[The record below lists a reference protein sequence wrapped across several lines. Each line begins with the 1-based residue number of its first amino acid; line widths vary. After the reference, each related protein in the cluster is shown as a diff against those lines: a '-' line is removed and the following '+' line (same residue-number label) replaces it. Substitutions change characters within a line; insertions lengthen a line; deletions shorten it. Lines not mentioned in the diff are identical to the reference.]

1 MDKVPIWVYNLQPKT
16 EIRAEMQYI
25 MRIEKDSL
33 GVIEI
38 PDEAYYGVQSI
49 RAQQNFPL
57 SHQTMLPEMIES
69 LAEIKKAAA
78 MANHMAGSLSVEYRD
93 AIIAACNEILEG
105 KLHDQFVV
113 DPIQG
118 GAGTSANMNANEVI
132 ANRATE
138 LLGGKK
144 GAYIVHPNDHV
155 NMSQST
161 NDVFPSAGKL
171 TTLKLVN
178 RLILALDSL
187 ISALYSKAE
196 EFKDIV
202 KLGRTQLQDAVPVR
216 LGQEF
221 AAYAKALERG
231 VGRIRHARKEM
242 LVLNMGATAIGT
254 SINATEEYVE
264 NVCRVLAYEIG
275 ENFVQAEDLVDATQN
290 PDGFVEV
297 SGAIKNCA
305 LIMSK
310 ISNDLRLLSSG
321 PRGGFEE
328 IKLPARQ
335 HGSSI
340 MPGKINPV
348 MPEVVSQVAF
358 RIVGNDTTICMAAE
372 AGQLELNAFEPI
384 LFHSLFESI
393 NLLRRV
399 SVVFEKYCIEG
410 IEADREACMRNLM
423 NSTAVATALC
433 PVIGYEEATK
443 IVKTALHEGR
453 DIKDVAA
460 EQLGKPIEEIDAI
473 FRSAIE
479 NC

>member
-1 MDKVPIWVYNLQPKT
+1 
-16 EIRAEMQYI
+16 
-25 MRIEKDSL
+25 MRIERDSI
-33 GVIEI
+33 GAVEI
-38 PDEAYYGVQSI
+38 PDEAYYGVQTV

-57 SHQTMLPEMIES
+57 SHQMMLPAMIES
-69 LAEIKKAAA
+69 LCQIKKAAA
-78 MANHMAGSLSVEYRD
+78 MANCMAGSLSTEYRD
-93 AIIAACNEILEG
+93 AIITACTEIIRGSLR
-105 KLHDQFVV
+105 DQFVV

-144 GAYIVHPNDHV
+144 GEYIVHPNDHV

-187 ISALYSKAE
+187 ISAFYSKAE

-221 AAYAKALERG
+221 AAYAKALERS
-231 VGRIRHARKEM
+231 VSRIRNARKEM

-254 SINATEEYVE
+254 SINATKEYVA
-264 NVCRVLAYEIG
+264 NVCRVLAYELG
-275 ENFVQAEDLVDATQN
+275 ENFVQAEDLIDATQN

-297 SGAIKNCA
+297 SGAIKGCA
-305 LIMSK
+305 LILSK

-348 MPEVVSQVAF
+348 
-358 RIVGNDTTICMAAE
+358 
-372 AGQLELNAFEPI
+372 
-384 LFHSLFESI
+384 
-393 NLLRRV
+393 
-399 SVVFEKYCIEG
+399 
-410 IEADREACMRNLM
+410 
-423 NSTAVATALC
+423 
-433 PVIGYEEATK
+433 
-443 IVKTALHEGR
+443 
-453 DIKDVAA
+453 
-460 EQLGKPIEEIDAI
+460 
-473 FRSAIE
+473 
-479 NC
+479 

>member
-1 MDKVPIWVYNLQPKT
+1 
-16 EIRAEMQYI
+16 
-25 MRIEKDSL
+25 MRIERDSL
-33 GVIEI
+33 GPVQL
-38 PDEAYYGVQSI
+38 PDDAYYGVQSI

-57 SHQTMLPEMIES
+57 SDQVMQPEFIDS
-69 LAEIKKAAA
+69 LVEIKKAAA
-78 MANHMAGSLSVEYRD
+78 MANYKAGTLSIEHRD
-93 AIIAACNEILEG
+93 AIVAACNEILNG
-105 KLHDQFVV
+105 ALRDQFIV

-132 ANRATE
+132 ATRATE
-138 LLGGKK
+138 ILGGHK
-144 GAYIVHPNDHV
+144 GEYIVHPNDHV
-155 NMSQST
+155 NMAQST

-171 TTLKLVN
+171 TTLKLLN

-196 EFKDIV
+196 EFKDII

-221 AAYAKALERG
+221 AAYANALSRG
-231 VGRIRHARKEM
+231 VARIRHARKEM

-254 SINATEEYVE
+254 SINATKEYVD
-264 NVCRVLAYEIG
+264 NVCHVLAYELG
-275 ENFVQAEDLVDATQN
+275 ESFVQADDLIDATQN

-297 SGAIKNCA
+297 SSAIRNCA

-310 ISNDLRLLSSG
+310 ISNDLRLMSSG
-321 PRGGFEE
+321 PRGGFVE

-358 RIVGNDTTICMAAE
+358 RIAGNDVTIGMAAE

-399 SVVFEKYCIEG
+399 STVFEKYCIEG
-410 IEADREACMRNLM
+410 IEADKENCMRNLM

-433 PVIGYEEATK
+433 PVIGYEQATT
-443 IVKTALHEGR
+443 IVKTALHDR
-453 DIKDVAA
+453 RPVLDVAA
-460 EQLGKPIEEIDAI
+460 EKLGKPMEEIQEI
-473 FRSAIE
+473 FRTAIE

>member
-1 MDKVPIWVYNLQPKT
+1 
-16 EIRAEMQYI
+16 

-33 GVIEI
+33 GPVQL
-38 PDEAYYGVQSI
+38 PDSAYYGVQSI

-57 SHQTMLPEMIES
+57 SDQVMQPEFIDS
-69 LAEIKKAAA
+69 LVEIKKAAA
-78 MANHMAGSLSVEYRD
+78 MANYKAGTLSLEYRD
-93 AIIAACNEILEG
+93 AIITACNEILNG
-105 KLHDQFVV
+105 ALRDQFIV

-132 ANRATE
+132 ATRATE
-138 LLGGKK
+138 ILGGHK
-144 GAYIVHPNDHV
+144 GEYIVHPNDHV
-155 NMSQST
+155 NMAQST

-171 TTLKLVN
+171 TTIKLLN
-178 RLILALDSL
+178 KLILALDSL

-196 EFKDIV
+196 EFKDII

-221 AAYAKALERG
+221 AAYANALSRG
-231 VGRIRHARKEM
+231 VSRIRHARKEM

-254 SINATEEYVE
+254 SINATQEYVD
-264 NVCRVLAYEIG
+264 NVCHVLAYELG
-275 ENFVQAEDLVDATQN
+275 ESFVQAEDLIDATQN

-297 SGAIKNCA
+297 SSSIRNCA

-310 ISNDLRLLSSG
+310 ISNDLRLMSSG
-321 PRGGFEE
+321 PRGGFVE

-358 RIVGNDTTICMAAE
+358 RIAGNDVTIGMAAE

-399 SVVFEKYCIEG
+399 SIVFEKYCIEG
-410 IEADREACMRNLM
+410 IEADKENCMRNLM
-423 NSTAVATALC
+423 NSTAVATALV
-433 PVIGYEEATK
+433 PRIGYERSTS
-443 IVKTALHEGR
+443 IVKTALKEKR
-453 DIKDVAA
+453 TVLSVAE
-460 EQLGKPIEEIDAI
+460 EQLGLPADEIEKI
-473 FRSAIE
+473 FRECIE
-479 NC
+479 NT

>member
-1 MDKVPIWVYNLQPKT
+1 
-16 EIRAEMQYI
+16 

-33 GVIEI
+33 GPVQL
-38 PDEAYYGVQSI
+38 PDDAYYGVQSI

-57 SHQTMLPEMIES
+57 SDQFMQPEFIDS
-69 LAEIKKAAA
+69 LVEIKKAAA
-78 MANHMAGSLSVEYRD
+78 MANYKAGTLSLEYRD
-93 AIIAACNEILEG
+93 AIIAACNEILNG
-105 KLHDQFVV
+105 ALRDQFIV

-132 ANRATE
+132 ATRATE
-138 LLGGKK
+138 ILGGKK
-144 GAYIVHPNDHV
+144 GEYIVHPNDHV
-155 NMSQST
+155 NMAQST

-171 TTLKLVN
+171 TTIKLLN
-178 RLILALDSL
+178 KLILALDSL

-196 EFKDIV
+196 EFKDII

-221 AAYAKALERG
+221 AAYANALSRG
-231 VGRIRHARKEM
+231 VSRIRHARKEM

-254 SINATEEYVE
+254 SINATKEYVD
-264 NVCRVLAYEIG
+264 NVCHVLAYELG
-275 ENFVQAEDLVDATQN
+275 ESFVQAEDLIDATQN

-297 SGAIKNCA
+297 SSSIRNCA

-310 ISNDLRLLSSG
+310 ISNDLRLMSSG
-321 PRGGFEE
+321 PRGGFVE

-358 RIVGNDTTICMAAE
+358 RIAGNDVTIGMAAE

-399 SVVFEKYCIEG
+399 STVFEKYCIEG
-410 IEADREACMRNLM
+410 IEADKENCMRNLM

-433 PVIGYEEATK
+433 PVIGYEQATT
-443 IVKTALHEGR
+443 IVKTALHDR
-453 DIKDVAA
+453 RPVLDVAA
-460 EQLGKPIEEIDAI
+460 EKLGKPMEEIQEI
-473 FRSAIE
+473 FRTAIE

>member
-1 MDKVPIWVYNLQPKT
+1 
-16 EIRAEMQYI
+16 
-25 MRIEKDSL
+25 MRIEKDSI
-33 GVIEI
+33 GSVQI
-38 PDEAYYGVQSI
+38 PDGAYYGVQSL
-49 RAQQNFPL
+49 RARENFPITDTHMC
-57 SHQTMLPEMIES
+57 SEMINS
-69 LAEIKKAAA
+69 LVEIKRACAI
-78 MANHMAGSLSVEYRD
+78 ANGLNGSLDKRMEK
-93 AIIAACNEILEG
+93 AIVRACDEILEG
-105 KLHDQFVV
+105 QLHDQFIV

-138 LLGGKK
+138 IMGGKL
-144 GAYIVHPNDHV
+144 GEYIVHPNDHV

-171 TTLKLVN
+171 TTIKLLN
-178 RLILALDSL
+178 KLILALDSL

-196 EFKDIV
+196 EFKDII

-221 AAYAKALERG
+221 AAYANALARG
-231 VGRIRHARKEM
+231 VARIRHARKEM

-254 SINATEEYVE
+254 SINATKEYVD
-264 NVCRVLAYEIG
+264 NVCHVLAYELG
-275 ENFVQAEDLVDATQN
+275 ESFVQAEDLIDATQN

-297 SGAIKNCA
+297 SSSIRNCA

-310 ISNDLRLLSSG
+310 ISNDLRLMSSG
-321 PRGGFEE
+321 PRGGFVE

-358 RIVGNDTTICMAAE
+358 RIAGNDVTIGMAAE

-399 SVVFEKYCIEG
+399 STVFEKYCIEG
-410 IEADREACMRNLM
+410 IEADKENCMRNLM

-433 PVIGYEEATK
+433 PIIGYEQATT
-443 IVKTALHEGR
+443 IVKTALHDR
-453 DIKDVAA
+453 RPVLDVAA
-460 EQLGKPIEEIDAI
+460 EKLNKPMDEIEKI
-473 FRSAIE
+473 FRTAIE

>member
-1 MDKVPIWVYNLQPKT
+1 MRT
-16 EIRAEMQYI
+16 ERDSIGL
-25 MRIEKDSL
+25 IEL
-33 GVIEI
+33 
-38 PDEAYYGVQSI
+38 PDDAYYGVQSM

-57 SHQTMLPEMIES
+57 SHKRMEPEMIES
-69 LAEIKKAAA
+69 LVEIKKAAA
-78 MANHMAGSLSVEYRD
+78 MANYKAGSLSLEYRD
-93 AIIAACNEILEG
+93 AIVAACKEILAG
-105 KLHDQFVV
+105 NLHDQFIV

-138 LLGGKK
+138 LMGGKK
-144 GAYIVHPNDHV
+144 GEYIVHPNDHV

-171 TTLKLVN
+171 TTIKLVN
-178 RLILALDSL
+178 KLILALDSL
-187 ISALYSKAE
+187 ISALYSKAD

-221 AAYAKALERG
+221 AAYAHALERG
-231 VGRIRHARKEM
+231 VARIRNARKEM

-254 SINATEEYVE
+254 SINATREYVD
-264 NVCRVLAYEIG
+264 NVCHVLAYELG
-275 ENFVQAEDLVDATQN
+275 ENITQAEDLIDATQN

-297 SGAIKNCA
+297 SAAIRNCA

-310 ISNDLRLLSSG
+310 IANDLRLLSSG
-321 PRGGFEE
+321 PRGGFVE

-348 MPEVVSQVAF
+348 MPEVVSQVAY
-358 RIVGNDTTICMAAE
+358 RIAGNDVTIGMAVE

-384 LFHSLFESI
+384 ILYSLFESI

-399 SVVFEKYCIEG
+399 STVFEDYCIRG
-410 IEADREACMRNLM
+410 IEADREGCMRNLM
-423 NSTAVATALC
+423 NSTALATALC
-433 PVIGYEEATK
+433 PIIGYEQATG
-443 IVKTALHEGR
+443 IVHTALKESR
-453 DIKDVAA
+453 SVLDVAV
-460 EQLGKPIEEIDAI
+460 EKLNKPAEEIQEI
-473 FRSAIE
+473 FRIAIE

>member
-1 MDKVPIWVYNLQPKT
+1 
-16 EIRAEMQYI
+16 

-33 GVIEI
+33 GPVQL
-38 PDEAYYGVQSI
+38 PDDVYYGVQSI

-57 SHQTMLPEMIES
+57 SGQFMQPEFIDS
-69 LAEIKKAAA
+69 LVEIKKAAA
-78 MANHMAGSLSVEYRD
+78 MANYKAGSLPVEYRD
-93 AIIAACNEILEG
+93 AIVTACNEILNG
-105 KLHDQFVV
+105 SLRDQFIV

-132 ANRATE
+132 ATRATE
-138 LLGGKK
+138 ILGGCK
-144 GAYIVHPNDHV
+144 GEYIVHPNDHV
-155 NMSQST
+155 NMAQST

-171 TTLKLVN
+171 TTLKLLN
-178 RLILALDSL
+178 KLILSLDSL

-196 EFKDIV
+196 EFKDII

-221 AAYAKALERG
+221 AAYANALSRG
-231 VGRIRHARKEM
+231 VSRIRHARKEM

-254 SINATEEYVE
+254 SINATREYVD
-264 NVCRVLAYEIG
+264 NVCHVLAYELG
-275 ENFVQAEDLVDATQN
+275 ESFVQAENLIDATQN

-297 SGAIKNCA
+297 SSAIRNCA

-310 ISNDLRLLSSG
+310 ISNDLRLMSSG
-321 PRGGFEE
+321 PRGGFVE

-358 RIVGNDTTICMAAE
+358 RIAGNDVTIGMAAE

-399 SVVFEKYCIEG
+399 SGVFEKYCIEG
-410 IEADREACMRNLM
+410 IEADKENCMRNLM

-433 PVIGYEEATK
+433 PVIGYEQATD
-443 IVKTALHEGR
+443 IVKTALHDR
-453 DIKDVAA
+453 RPVLDVAT
-460 EQLGKPIEEIDAI
+460 EKLGKPMEEIQEI
-473 FRSAIE
+473 FRTAIE